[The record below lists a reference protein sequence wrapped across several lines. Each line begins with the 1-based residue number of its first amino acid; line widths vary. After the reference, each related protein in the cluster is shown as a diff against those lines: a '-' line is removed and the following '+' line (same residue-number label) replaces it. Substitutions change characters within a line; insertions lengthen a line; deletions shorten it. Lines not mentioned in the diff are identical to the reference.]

1 MSTRKGWL
9 VASARYS
16 IYSFLSCPEADGHPH
31 NNHLIT
37 RSLWGKNKQ
46 KKKKKRLYAGGKMCL
61 PSLHTPPPWTVLL
74 VITQKEGWW
83 WLVGKPGSSTAP
95 GVGNRYTTA
104 SRSLWR
110 GSSRRSCK
118 GRSSPFVRRG
128 GLAFGRSAPAVVAAP
143 LL

>member
-37 RSLWGKNKQ
+37 RSLWGKNKN
-46 KKKKKRLYAGGKMCL
+46 KRRRRRDYMLVEKCVYHLY
-61 PSLHTPPPWTVLL
+61 TPPPWTVLL
-74 VITQKEGWW
+74 VITQKEGW

-95 GVGNRYTTA
+95 GVGNRYI
-104 SRSLWR
+104 
-110 GSSRRSCK
+110 RRRAGLS
-118 GRSSPFVRRG
+118 GVGVVG
-128 GLAFGRSAPAVVAAP
+128 GVARDGP
-143 LL
+143 RLLSGEED